1 MTSLQ
6 EAVDDF
12 LAQENI
18 AVTGVSRTREDAANL
33 IFRRLMETG
42 HQVFPVNP
50 NAVTID
56 NQPCYP
62 DLKSIPAKI
71 DAVVIVNKPQIAEQI
86 CHECADIGVSRV
98 WMHRSMEMLGGSVSE
113 PAVDFCRQNGI
124 KVIPGGCPMMFCGKV
139 DFGHKMMRWM
149 LSITRKLPKEV

>member
-1 MTSLQ
+1 MTALQ

-42 HQVFPVNP
+42 HQVFPVSP
-50 NAVTID
+50 NAETFD

-71 DAVVIVNKPQIAEQI
+71 DAVVIVYKSQISEQI
-86 CHECADIGVSRV
+86 CHGCADIGVSKV
-98 WMHRSMEMLGGSVSE
+98 WMHRSME
-113 PAVDFCRQNGI
+113 I
-124 KVIPGGCPMMFCGKV
+124 
-139 DFGHKMMRWM
+139 
-149 LSITRKLPKEV
+149 